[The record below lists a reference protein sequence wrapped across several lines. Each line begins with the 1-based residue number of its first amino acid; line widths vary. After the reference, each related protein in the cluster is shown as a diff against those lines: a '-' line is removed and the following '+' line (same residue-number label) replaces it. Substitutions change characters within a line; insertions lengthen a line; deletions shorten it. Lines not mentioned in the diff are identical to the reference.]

1 MDQNSMSTTKADID
15 INPDAYEFASQ
26 CLDEPMRGRTVLIE
40 DSNAT
45 RICRI
50 TGIHNGDIECEV
62 LRTVIKA

>member
-1 MDQNSMSTTKADID
+1 MSTTKADID
-15 INPDAYEFASQ
+15 INPDAYEFSSQ